1 MARSELTD
9 VPPGARHSGC
19 PGNHGIGGFMASGG
33 CRQTPRIR
41 SHGQT
46 ELGLPRRLPTSVTP
60 WHSVR
65 INPWTHAI
73 RPHFQKGGPIGPN
86 AANSCRLRLQGKCPV
101 RSRSRQRAEV
111 AVAVNARRQHQN
123 GDAVKRRARS
133 ANRCVPGA
141 WFASTCNRREIPTIP
156 YGWAKWKALSLACS
170 RWRGARNLAR
180 ALGAAYRADSAWRG
194 DRTDVRSALEPDT
207 REVAAR

>member
-1 MARSELTD
+1 MPPNAPDPAPWSNGTRTAAPATDISDPMAFGSD
-9 VPPGARHSGC
+9 KSVDPCH
-19 PGNHGIGGFMASGG
+19 
-33 CRQTPRIR
+33 
-41 SHGQT
+41 
-46 ELGLPRRLPTSVTP
+46 TS
-60 WHSVR
+60 
-65 INPWTHAI
+65 A
-73 RPHFQKGGPIGPN
+73 FQKGGPIGPN

-123 GDAVKRRARS
+123 GDAVERRARS

-180 ALGAAYRADSAWRG
+180 ALGAAYRAQSAWRG
-194 DRTDVRSALEPDT
+194 GRTDVRGALEQGT